1 MDNVDKDEN
10 SHESM
15 DTGIQTN
22 RQEYETMTST
32 FHIGVAQMTPE
43 EQEARAQE

>member
-1 MDNVDKDEN
+1 MDNVDEDEN

-15 DTGIQTN
+15 DTGIPTN

-32 FHIGVAQMTPE
+32 FHIGVAEMTQE
-43 EQEARAQE
+43 EQEDSTQE